1 VTSSPRAIRTFT
13 PALIVAAVATAIAL
27 TGCSQVAGVVEQVLP
42 ERFNVHTLVVGD
54 CFNDTERIL
63 TSEDQVVD
71 VPRENCTLEHDNEVI
86 ASIELEQAK
95 FPSDEAVELAGTEKC
110 LPEFEEFIGVTAA
123 EAGTLAYDSF
133 VPSAASWKLGD
144 REILCFVYD
153 TAAPSVY
160 SLKGIGAERLATP
173 PEGTEAEGAVEGES

>member
-1 VTSSPRAIRTFT
+1 MTRSPRATRTT
-13 PALIVAAVATAIAL
+13 RSALIVGALAVAAAL
-27 TGCSQVAGVVEQVLP
+27 TGCTQVAGVVEQILP
-42 ERFNVHTLVVGD
+42 ERYNVHTLVVGE

-63 TSEDQVVD
+63 TAEDEVTD

-86 ASIELEQAK
+86 ASIELTQSK
-95 FPSDEAVELAGTEKC
+95 FPGDEAVKTMGTERC
-110 LPEFEEFIGVTAA
+110 LPKFEEFIGVTAE

-160 SLKGIGAERLATP
+160 SLKGKGAERLATP
-173 PEGTEAEGAVEGES
+173 PEGES

>member
-1 VTSSPRAIRTFT
+1 MTFSPRAIRTVR
-13 PALIVAAVATAIAL
+13 PALAVAAVATAMAL
-27 TGCSQVAGVVEQVLP
+27 TGCTQVAGVVEQILP
-42 ERFNVHTLVVGD
+42 ERYNVHTLVVGE

-63 TSEDQVVD
+63 TSDEAVTD

-86 ASIELEQAK
+86 ASIELTQDK
-95 FPSDEAVELAGTEKC
+95 FPGDEAVATMGTERC
-110 LPEFEEFIGVTAA
+110 LPKFEEFIGVSAE

-133 VPSAASWKLGD
+133 EPSVESWELGD

-160 SLKGIGAERLATP
+160 SLKGKGAERLTAP
-173 PEGTEAEGAVEGES
+173 PEGES

>member
-1 VTSSPRAIRTFT
+1 VTSSPRATRTVT

-27 TGCSQVAGVVEQVLP
+27 TGCTQVAGVVEQILP
-42 ERFNVHTLVVGD
+42 ERYDVHTLVVGE

-63 TSEDQVVD
+63 TAEDEVTD

-86 ASIELEQAK
+86 ASIELTQSK
-95 FPSDEAVELAGTEKC
+95 FPGDEAVKTMGTERC
-110 LPEFEEFIGVTAA
+110 LPKFEEFIGVTAE

-160 SLKGIGAERLATP
+160 SLKGKGAERLATP
-173 PEGTEAEGAVEGES
+173 PEGES